1 MNVHNDHTILYS
13 RGVDVPVT
21 ALRSELARWI
31 DQARSGE
38 EIVITDRGVP
48 VARLVPVDT
57 APLIERLTRD
67 GVLAHPSASA
77 RPKAGGATRV
87 PSRGSVSDL
96 VGEQRR

>member
-1 MNVHNDHTILYS
+1 MYDTT
-13 RGVDVPVT
+13 VDVPVS

-48 VARLVPVDT
+48 VARLLPIDT

-67 GVLAHPSASA
+67 GVLARPSGAT
-77 RPKAGGATRV
+77 RPKAGGAVRV
-87 PSRGSVSDL
+87 RPDGSVSDL